1 MKLHILHPLSTPTPF
16 TQRRKE
22 GRKEGRKRKRERKTE
37 KERKVAL
44 EFMIDEQ
51 KYTKKEK
58 NPQKLFS

>member
-1 MKLHILHPLSTPTPF
+1 MKLRILHPLSTPHPF
-16 TQRRKE
+16 HSKKE